1 MSPPSPPEH
10 TCITNVSPPLCLAAD
25 RRANMDNIQVLQQLW
40 ARVDD
45 SGHTVDWHDL
55 VRSQGLSC
63 TFIF

>member
-1 MSPPSPPEH
+1 
-10 TCITNVSPPLCLAAD
+10 
-25 RRANMDNIQVLQQLW
+25 MDNIQVLQQLW